1 MSPFHHLSAG
11 PRVENALA
19 KVKGEAVFSRRGR
32 RQKTPNKICMCV
44 YTNG

>member
-1 MSPFHHLSAG
+1 MSAFPHLSTG

-32 RQKTPNKICMCV
+32 RQKNPNQTKP
-44 YTNG
+44 